1 MQLSAIYASILG
13 WFLSCQQTSCNIS
26 KPSVRFGA
34 GCPDTEKQVKVRG
47 RRPSAFTVSRCLEI
61 PLKHD
66 ARVFDLASKNFRTS
80 AVIRAYCFSA
90 LISHEIMYLRNNQ
103 NVGNLLL
110 SVVSHV
116 GVKMAE
122 SSAANTVSRFCSPK
136 TG

>member
-1 MQLSAIYASILG
+1 M
-13 WFLSCQQTSCNIS
+13 
-26 KPSVRFGA
+26 
-34 GCPDTEKQVKVRG
+34 RG
-47 RRPSAFTVSRCLEI
+47 RRPSAFTVSRCLET

-66 ARVFDLASKNFRTS
+66 ARVFDLASKNFSTS

-110 SVVSHV
+110 SVVSQV

-122 SSAANTVSRFCSPK
+122 YSAANTVSRFCSPK

>member
-1 MQLSAIYASILG
+1 MKALG
-13 WFLSCQQTSCNIS
+13 LPPC
-26 KPSVRFGA
+26 
-34 GCPDTEKQVKVRG
+34 
-47 RRPSAFTVSRCLEI
+47 AFIVSRCLEI
-61 PLKHD
+61 SVKHD
-66 ARVFDLASKNFRTS
+66 PQVFDMASKTIHTFLIFSNWG
-80 AVIRAYCFSA
+80 YCFSA

-110 SVVSHV
+110 SVVSQV

>member
-1 MQLSAIYASILG
+1 M
-13 WFLSCQQTSCNIS
+13 
-26 KPSVRFGA
+26 
-34 GCPDTEKQVKVRG
+34 RG
-47 RRPSAFTVSRCLEI
+47 RRPCTFTITRCLET

-90 LISHEIMYLRNNQ
+90 LISHETMYLRNNQ

-122 SSAANTVSRFCSPK
+122 SSAANTVSRFCSSK